1 MRLASEDTMFRT
13 AIRVVLAALCA
24 AAIGVVLIPAAA
36 EALAVTGA
44 ELVDGRLRVDGVNAA
59 PGVFVT
65 VESTTSAAGVRSD
78 GVGAYHVEAGDFR
91 ADDCT
96 VVVSD
101 RRTRTETVALDG
113 CIPTPVDPP
122 TTTPPPTGGG
132 VITPGAPAS
141 VPAGA
146 LSPYYPHTTARGTT
160 PGAGRWGLVAGPVH
174 AGDLSTYYLH
184 PTGCDTTAGPVRW
197 AFVAGRV
204 PVGMTG
210 PFTQGRDAGAV
221 SGRPTVEGFYSFEV
235 RVTDSAGA
243 TDTETFDI
251 TVLGPRPVTVTTDLP
266 AGAVGQ
272 SYSESCARRST
283 CWAS

>member
-1 MRLASEDTMFRT
+1 MFRT

-122 TTTPPPTGGG
+122 TTTPPPTGGCVIRPG
-132 VITPGAPAS
+132 VPAS
-141 VPAGA
+141 
-146 LSPYYPHTTARGTT
+146 
-160 PGAGRWGLVAGPVH
+160 VH

-184 PTGCDTTAGPVRW
+184 TTGCDTTAGPVRW

>member
-36 EALAVTGA
+36 DALAVTGA
-44 ELVDGRLRVDGVNAA
+44 ELTDGQLRVDGVNAA

-101 RRTRTETVALDG
+101 RRTLTETVTLDG

-122 TTTPPPTGGG
+122 TSTPPPTGGC
-132 VITPGAPAS
+132 VITPGLPA
-141 VPAGA
+141 
-146 LSPYYPHTTARGTT
+146 T
-160 PGAGRWGLVAGPVH
+160 VH
-174 AGDLSTYYLH
+174 AGDLSTYFVH
-184 PTGCDTTAGPVRW
+184 TTGCDTTAGPVRW

-204 PVGMTG
+204 PVGGAG
-210 PFTQGRDAGAV
+210 PPPPGRAAPA
-221 SGRPTVEGFYSFEV
+221 R
-235 RVTDSAGA
+235 A
-243 TDTETFDI
+243 
-251 TVLGPRPVTVTTDLP
+251 PRPP
-266 AGAVGQ
+266 G
-272 SYSESCARRST
+272 
-283 CWAS
+283 